1 MNFLSL
7 FTQRELM
14 IMGLILGS
22 LILIILILIIS
33 EKFGNKESVDILE
46 EDVVCIIGQED
57 RKILLFDNFKSVDF
71 ETGEILGNPGKDKS
85 LIDKLPKAY

>member
-46 EDVVCIIGQED
+46 EDVSLEKPVEKIETENIKIEKIETENII
-57 RKILLFDNFKSVDF
+57 
-71 ETGEILGNPGKDKS
+71 
-85 LIDKLPKAY
+85 